1 MLFRSHFCNP
11 AAAGRSGVST
21 QVYPFDAPAAQR
33 QDAVRGGL
41 ILPSQTELPIGS
53 EDSGGHPRG
62 QVVGYVRVSSAD
74 QNPARQ
80 YEAIGRCDRVFE
92 DRMSGK
98 SRAKRKGLTE
108 LISYVREADTVRIA
122 SLDRLGRDTR
132 DLHALVD
139 ELTAKGCTVE
149 FVSEGIAVARNR
161 SPMHELSLTLLAAIA
176 QFERARVRE
185 RQEEGIALAKAR
197 GVYDKQRALTDEDVE
212 AVRALIDM
220 GVPAAEVARRYSVSR
235 QTIYTALRGVGAYR
249 RVV

>member
-1 MLFRSHFCNP
+1 MRSGCLGG
-11 AAAGRSGVST
+11 AGRFDAPAWMSNW
-21 QVYPFDAPAAQR
+21 VYPFDAPSAQR

-41 ILPSQTELPIGS
+41 ILPSQTELPIGP
-53 EDSGGHPRG
+53 EDHDGHSRG

-80 YEAIGRCDRVFE
+80 HEVIGRCDRVFE

-98 SRAKRKGLTE
+98 SRAKRKGLAD
-108 LISYVREADTVRIA
+108 LIAYVRDADTVRVA

-149 FVSEGIAVARNR
+149 FVSEGIAVARDR
-161 SPMHELSLTLLAAIA
+161 SPVHELFLTLLASMA
-176 QFERARVRE
+176 QFERARIRE
-185 RQEEGIALAKAR
+185 RQAEGIALAKAR

-235 QTIYTALRGVGAYR
+235 QTIYTAVRGEGAYTR
-249 RVV
+249 P